1 MEISTNIA
9 FVSNSNFSAS
19 VKEINGQLVIVATGE
34 ITKDSLTDFITAN
47 IVAITEVLKEK
58 GLTTII

>member
-9 FVSNSNFSAS
+9 FVSNTNFSAS
-19 VKEINGQLVIVATGE
+19 VKEIKGQLVIVATGD

-47 IVAITEVLKEK
+47 LVAITEVLKEK

>member
-9 FVSNSNFSAS
+9 FVSNTNFSAS
-19 VKEINGQLVIVATGE
+19 VKEIKGQLVIVATGE

-47 IVAITEVLKEK
+47 LVAITEVLKEK
-58 GLTTII
+58 GVTTII

>member
-9 FVSNSNFSAS
+9 FVSNTNFSAS
-19 VKEINGQLVIVATGE
+19 VKEIKGQLVIVATGE

-47 IVAITEVLKEK
+47 LVAITEVLKEK